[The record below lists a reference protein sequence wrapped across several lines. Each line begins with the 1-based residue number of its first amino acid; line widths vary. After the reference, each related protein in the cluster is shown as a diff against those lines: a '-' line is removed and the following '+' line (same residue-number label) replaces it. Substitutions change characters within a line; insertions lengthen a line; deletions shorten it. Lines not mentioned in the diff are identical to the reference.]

1 MSDANVMRVQEA
13 RIEGELARLR
23 KLIERHSTASDALPL
38 AVQLTRLVG
47 AWRRVLVARERLVY
61 RPRLASLDGSE
72 ALMAGTCR
80 EQMKAVAE
88 RVELHA
94 QRWSSSAVIASDF
107 AFFRDQSTALM
118 VAIETHFECDRS
130 LLGDG
135 GPRRIAA

>member
-1 MSDANVMRVQEA
+1 MSDAKVMRVQEV
-13 RIEGELARLR
+13 RIESELARLR
-23 KLIERHSTASDALPL
+23 KLIDGHSAGSDALPL

-47 AWRRVLVARERLVY
+47 AWRRVLVVRERLVY
-61 RPRLASLDGSE
+61 RPRLESPDGSE

-88 RVELHA
+88 RIELHA

-107 AFFRDQSTALM
+107 AFFRDQSASLM

-130 LLGDG
+130 LLGDSA
-135 GPRRIAA
+135 PSRIAA